1 MSLLRAING
10 GIKVRLVI
18 AYQCIGN
25 ESLFSLPESID
36 FKVWDVS
43 SNMIIIDSNNMI
55 SIDGSN
61 GKAAVFTSMD
71 AFGLS
76 QMRILMRNGVMH

>member
-1 MSLLRAING
+1 MRIS
-10 GIKVRLVI
+10 
-18 AYQCIGN
+18 
-25 ESLFSLPESID
+25 SLPESID
-36 FKVWDVS
+36 FKVCKVWDVS

>member
-1 MSLLRAING
+1 
-10 GIKVRLVI
+10 
-18 AYQCIGN
+18 
-25 ESLFSLPESID
+25 
-36 FKVWDVS
+36 
-43 SNMIIIDSNNMI
+43 MIIIDSNNMI